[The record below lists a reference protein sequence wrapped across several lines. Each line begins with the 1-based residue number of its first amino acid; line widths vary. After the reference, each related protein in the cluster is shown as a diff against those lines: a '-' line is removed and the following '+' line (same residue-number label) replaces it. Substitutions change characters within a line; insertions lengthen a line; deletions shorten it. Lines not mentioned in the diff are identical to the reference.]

1 MDSQKSKYVT
11 TLTADAGITPLG
23 PYSTGKIIA
32 PGATFI
38 YLSGQLGLDPK
49 VSTINNTD
57 SSLNI

>member
-23 PYSTGKIIA
+23 PYSTGKIIS
-32 PGATFI
+32 PGASFV

-49 VSTINNTD
+49 VSINNI
-57 SSLNI
+57 SRLKP